1 MNVDRDLL
9 PMREAA
15 AVLGVTQDAIR
26 ARIRRGTI
34 EARKESGRWMVAV
47 PVAVQDAARDTTATD
62 VDAAARIA
70 ALEADAAALREQVAG
85 QRELIGELREALRH
99 ERAHAA
105 SLATAHER
113 LTLALPAPVDDP
125 LPRRRRRWP
134 WQREA
139 R

>member
-47 PVAVQDAARDTTATD
+47 PADVQDAARDTTATD
-62 VDAAARIA
+62 VDAVARIA
-70 ALEADAAALREQVAG
+70 ALEADAAALRSQVAG
-85 QRELIGELREALRH
+85 QRELIDELREALRH
-99 ERAHAA
+99 ERGEAA
-105 SLATAHER
+105 KVSAAHER
-113 LTLALPAPVDDP
+113 MTLALPAPQADP
-125 LPRRRRRWP
+125 PPRRRRWP
-134 WQREA
+134 LPWR